1 MPSLGQRPYSVCRA
15 APYPRAWPPVLT
27 AAAVS
32 FTLVYLFTP
41 PVWAAFAGCLAVG
54 FGVAEARWA
63 LWRWRHPRGQ
73 CALCQLGRR
82 LKHVARQREVARWQ

>member
-1 MPSLGQRPYSVCRA
+1 
-15 APYPRAWPPVLT
+15 VLT

-41 PVWAAFAGCLAVG
+41 PVWAVFPGCLAVG